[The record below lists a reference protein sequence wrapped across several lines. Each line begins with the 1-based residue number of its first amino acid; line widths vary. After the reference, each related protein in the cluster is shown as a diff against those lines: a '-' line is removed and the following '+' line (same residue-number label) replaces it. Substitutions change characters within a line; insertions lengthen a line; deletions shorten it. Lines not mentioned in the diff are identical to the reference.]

1 VYSSLQV
8 TYKSL
13 VDWKYKTDYLH
24 CSPNFHGHAR
34 YDFLIIETTEKP
46 FFAQLLFLFACAV
59 DSTLYPLALI
69 LPFDAHISVPT
80 ALDHH
85 LQLHHVHSQSRAKAE
100 FISVKSIIRGCVIV
114 TDPTKPDHGVI
125 LDVLDTDMFLRV
137 RSIK

>member
-1 VYSSLQV
+1 MYSSLQV

-13 VDWKYKTDYLH
+13 VDWKYKTNYLH

-46 FFAQLLFLFACAV
+46 FFAQ
-59 DSTLYPLALI
+59 
-69 LPFDAHISVPT
+69 HISVPT

-85 LQLHHVHSQSRAKAE
+85 LQLHYVHSQSRAKAE

>member
-1 VYSSLQV
+1 
-8 TYKSL
+8 L

-24 CSPNFHGHAR
+24 CSPNFHSQAR
-34 YDFLIIETTEKP
+34 YDFLIIETAEKP

-59 DSTLYPLALI
+59 DLTLYPLALI
-69 LPFDAHISVPT
+69 LPFDAPIGVPT

-85 LQLHHVHSQSRAKAE
+85 LRLHCVHSQSQAKAE

-114 TDPTKPDHGVI
+114 TDSTKPEHGII

-137 RSIK
+137 KSMK